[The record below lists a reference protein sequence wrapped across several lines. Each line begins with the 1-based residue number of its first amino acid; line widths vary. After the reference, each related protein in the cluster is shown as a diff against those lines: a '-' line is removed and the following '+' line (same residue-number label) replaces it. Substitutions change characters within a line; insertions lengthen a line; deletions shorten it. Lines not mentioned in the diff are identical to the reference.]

1 MQGKFKGYKTYIVA
15 GFAVLG
21 AVASYLDGDIGK
33 VAAGQAILTAVL
45 GITLRSGINTAVRNA
60 GL

>member
-1 MQGKFKGYKTYIVA
+1 MQGALSGYKTYIVA
-15 GFAVLG
+15 GLAILG

-45 GITLRSGINTAVRNA
+45 GITLRQGIAKAAR
-60 GL
+60 